1 MEHQK
6 ERALTNTQ
14 RGVFAVVHYL
24 LTHFKGEEIAP
35 TIRTDNGEVVV
46 SGVYEEYE
54 AMYLCPFKSY
64 DNDHCVIKY
73 TYRQSADPKGTVF
86 VTFPL
91 NGVAITIPSIDRCIV
106 ISSGLDP
113 CLCDTSNGRAF
124 NYSEFKKER
133 DACAKIVP
141 VVATLL
147 SDDEPCYDI
156 IHTTFDDLI
165 GSLPVV
171 AGVKCTVDDVLSNL
185 NIKYEWDVTKS
196 ALNRLAG
203 EYRLFAMGLC
213 DLIDNETTDV
223 LDTRYW
229 ERNKKCAR
237 TLNSFDKH
245 TRVPVS
251 FGDDALFVWQKNY
264 MFDPNHD
271 FSAVVSVIGYHHHI
285 QIQLMAFSDCDKH
298 IYTYDICHLDEQT
311 FVIVPEANG
320 CPFPYSV
327 ELDSVYLTE
336 RWCIVFDQY
345 VRGHLEVVN
354 GANQYRGSVEDR
366 KAFLLP

>member
-14 RGVFAVVHYL
+14 RGLFAVVHYL

-35 TIRTDNGEVVV
+35 TIRSDNGEVVV

-64 DNDHCVIKY
+64 NNDHCVIKY
-73 TYRQSADPKGTVF
+73 TYRQSGDPKYTVF

-106 ISSGLDP
+106 ISSGSDP
-113 CLCDTSNGRAF
+113 YLYDASNGRAF
-124 NYSEFKKER
+124 DYSEFKKER
-133 DACAKIVP
+133 NACAKIVP

-171 AGVKCTVDDVLSNL
+171 AGVDCTVDDVLNNL
-185 NIKYEWDVTKS
+185 HIKYEWDVTKS

-213 DLIDNETTDV
+213 DMLDHEAANV
-223 LDTRYW
+223 LDTKYW
-229 ERNKKCAR
+229 ERNKKCGQ
-237 TLNSFDKH
+237 TFNSSDKH
-245 TRVPVS
+245 TSGPAS
-251 FGDDALFVWQKNY
+251 FGDDALFVFQKSY
-264 MFDPNHD
+264 IFDQNHD
-271 FSAVVSVIGYHHHI
+271 YAVVVTVVGYHHHI
-285 QIQLMAFSDCDKH
+285 EINLMAFSNCDKH
-298 IYTYDICHLDEQT
+298 TYSYNIYHLDEQT
-311 FVIVPEANG
+311 FVIVPDANG
-320 CPFPYSV
+320 YPFPY

-336 RWCIVFDQY
+336 RWCDIFDRY

-354 GANQYRGSVEDR
+354 CGNQYRGSAEDR

>member
-6 ERALTNTQ
+6 ERELTNTQ
-14 RGVFAVVHYL
+14 RGLFAVVHYL
-24 LTHFKGEEIAP
+24 LTHFKGEEVAP
-35 TIRTDNGEVVV
+35 DI
-46 SGVYEEYE
+46 YEEYE

-64 DNDHCVIKY
+64 NNDHCVIKY
-73 TYRQSADPKGTVF
+73 TYRQSGDPKYTVF

-106 ISSGLDP
+106 ISSFSGAQLYNA
-113 CLCDTSNGRAF
+113 TNGRKF
-124 NYSEFKKER
+124 DYSAFKKER
-133 DACAKIVP
+133 EACAKIVP

-171 AGVKCTVDDVLSNL
+171 AGVDCTVDDVLNNL
-185 NIKYEWDVTKS
+185 NIKYEWNVTKS

-229 ERNKKCAR
+229 ERNKKTGR

-271 FSAVVSVIGYHHHI
+271 FAAVVSVIGYHHHI

-298 IYTYDICHLDEQT
+298 MYIYDIYHLDEQT
-311 FVIVPEANG
+311 FVIVPDADG
-320 CPFPYSV
+320 YPFPY

-354 GANQYRGSVEDR
+354 CGNQYHGSAEDR

>member
-14 RGVFAVVHYL
+14 RGLFAVVHYL

-35 TIRTDNGEVVV
+35 DI
-46 SGVYEEYE
+46 YEEYE

-64 DNDHCVIKY
+64 SNDHCVIKY
-73 TYRQSADPKGTVF
+73 TYRQSADPKYTVF
-86 VTFPL
+86 VTFPM
-91 NGVAITIPSIDRCIV
+91 NGVAVTIPSIDRCIV
-106 ISSGLDP
+106 MSSHTDP
-113 CLCDTSNGRAF
+113 CLYDVSNGRAF
-124 NYSEFKKER
+124 DYSEFKKER

-147 SDDEPCYDI
+147 SEDEPCYDI

-171 AGVKCTVDDVLSNL
+171 AGVDCTVDDVLNNL
-185 NIKYEWDVTKS
+185 HIKYEWDVTKS

-213 DLIDNETTDV
+213 DMIDHEATNV
-223 LDTRYW
+223 LDTKYW
-229 ERNKKCAR
+229 ERNKKCSR
-237 TLNSFDKH
+237 MLNSFDKH

-264 MFDPNHD
+264 MFDLRHD
-271 FSAVVSVIGYHHHI
+271 YSAVVSVIGYHHHI
-285 QIQLMAFSDCDKH
+285 QIQLMAFSNCDKR
-298 IYTYDICHLDEQT
+298 ICIYDIYHLDEQT
-311 FVIVPEANG
+311 FVIVPNADG
-320 CPFPYSV
+320 YPFPPY
-327 ELDSVYLTE
+327 ELDSVYLQE
-336 RWCIVFDQY
+336 RWCTVFDQY

-354 GANQYRGSVEDR
+354 NGNQYRGSAEDR